1 MPSFPFPVPWHYVT
15 IFPRI
20 SFDSSLRHQVSKFFE
35 KRIFLCPLFPAMD
48 LTKAFLN
55 CLLALFLWDHTEH
68 FPWDLT
74 SSLSPPCLQAN
85 RLMYLMT
92 FCISASFLNSFL
104 WWSSSLFPLS
114 HAVLALDRALGPCK
128 TSEWGLWDRRQ
139 VWATAEAS
147 KTWVYWQHK
156 EKIRNPLRSLKL
168 EDVQVSEA

>member
-1 MPSFPFPVPWHYVT
+1 MGGIKGHRPPGNCSLELAWHIAKCDRTFLSLLPDHAFLPFPCPLTLCHYFPQNFLWQFIKAPSFQILW
-15 IFPRI
+15 
-20 SFDSSLRHQVSKFFE
+20 E
-35 KRIFLCPLFPAMD
+35 KDFLCPLFPTMD

-85 RLMYLMT
+85 RLMHLRT

-128 TSEWGLWDRRQ
+128 ASEWGLWDRRQ
-139 VWATAEAS
+139 V
-147 KTWVYWQHK
+147 
-156 EKIRNPLRSLKL
+156 
-168 EDVQVSEA
+168 